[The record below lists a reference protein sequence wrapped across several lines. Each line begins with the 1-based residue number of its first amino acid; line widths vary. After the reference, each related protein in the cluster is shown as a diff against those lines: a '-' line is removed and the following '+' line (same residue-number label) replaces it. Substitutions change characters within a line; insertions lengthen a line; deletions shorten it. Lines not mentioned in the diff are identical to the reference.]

1 MKCQDCMYLT
11 NDTCS
16 LKSCLYGSDNKTL
29 TECVRKVYE
38 HYFKGEKTEYDPQ
51 DFKSVKN
58 VSTIMGGS
66 VKPKEGGLWASPVKS
81 PLNWKKL
88 CENGNECEWIQ
99 NGSFQFTLKP
109 YAEIL
114 EIKSVKQLKELPQT
128 DNRFLERVCL
138 DFEELSKIYDAIEV
152 FVTYDPKLYWYLYGW
167 DCDSILVMN
176 PDVIDIL

>member
-1 MKCQDCMYLT
+1 MRCQDCMYLT
-11 NDTCS
+11 NDACS
-16 LKSCLYGSDNKTL
+16 LKSCLYRSDNKTL

-38 HYFKGEKTEYDPQ
+38 HYFKGNKTEYDPQ

-58 VSTIMGGS
+58 VDAIICG

-81 PLNWKKL
+81 PLNWKKW
-88 CENGNECEWIQ
+88 CENEDEREWIQ
-99 NGSFQFTLKP
+99 NGSFKFTLKP

-114 EIKSVKQLKELPQT
+114 EIKSVEQLKELPQT
-128 DNRFLERVCL
+128 GNQFNESVCL

-152 FVTYDPKLYWYLYGW
+152 FITEDAQLYWHLYGW